1 MLLHYK
7 DIKNKVVALMASKTE
22 QMNYQRQIFTNLGK
36 YEERNFAYISERPEM
51 TVKALNRMVI
61 GGQQNDMLHVPPSQL
76 GIGFQSQSTHACCER
91 C

>member
-1 MLLHYK
+1 MTLFDEFLKKMLLHYK

-61 GGQQNDMLHVPPSQL
+61 GGQQNELMKDFAATSELL
-76 GIGFQSQSTHACCER
+76 
-91 C
+91 